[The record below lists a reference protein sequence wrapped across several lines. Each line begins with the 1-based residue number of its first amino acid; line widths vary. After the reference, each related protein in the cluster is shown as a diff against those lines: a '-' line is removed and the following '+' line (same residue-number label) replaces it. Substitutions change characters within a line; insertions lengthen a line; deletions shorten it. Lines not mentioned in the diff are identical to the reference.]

1 MTSLHAL
8 GAFTLTLGAWSE
20 GECIAGV
27 LEVDGDH
34 VMSQQAK
41 PQMIARELI
50 V

>member
-1 MTSLHAL
+1 VNASP
-8 GAFTLTLGAWSE
+8 AFVKSTR
-20 GECIAGV
+20 
-27 LEVDGDH
+27 DH